1 MAHIVLRKGRRRQMK
16 VIDHWLEY
24 LTKSRVRFS
33 HSIHP
38 RAETAL
44 ETATADR
51 MRAHDLAKTVVYITG
66 SGFGMVVV
74 PADEFV
80 DLGKVA
86 RLLGETHIRLA
97 NETELAELFPDC
109 ELGAMPPFGNHYG
122 MRVIVDPAVAR
133 CEFIAFNLG
142 THRDT
147 VRMSYADFERL
158 ASPAFASIAAPYE
171 VPV

>member
-66 SGFGMVVV
+66 SGFGDVNV
-74 PADEFV
+74 
-80 DLGKVA
+80 LGGRRSPESSVRHAGLRPWKSHA
-86 RLLGETHIRLA
+86 INYLPGFRLCHQL
-97 NETELAELFPDC
+97 
-109 ELGAMPPFGNHYG
+109 
-122 MRVIVDPAVAR
+122 
-133 CEFIAFNLG
+133 
-142 THRDT
+142 
-147 VRMSYADFERL
+147 
-158 ASPAFASIAAPYE
+158 
-171 VPV
+171 

>member
-1 MAHIVLRKGRRRQMK
+1 MK

-24 LTKSRVRFS
+24 LNRNQVRLS
-33 HSIHP
+33 HSVHP

-51 MRAHDLAKTVVYITG
+51 MPAHDLAKTVVYFTG
-66 SGFGMVVV
+66 TGFGMAVV

-80 DLGKVA
+80 DLAKVA
-86 RLLGETHIRLA
+86 RLLGETGIRLA
-97 NETELAELFPDC
+97 NEAELAELFPDC

-122 MRVIVDPAVAR
+122 MRVIVDPAVACR
-133 CEFIAFNLG
+133 EFIAFNLG

-158 ASPAFASIAAPYE
+158 ASPAFASIAVPYE